1 MVTAVPIR
9 ETEGLRNQPCGGGGR
24 ERRETQGS
32 ERLSIFLVCVL
43 RWGLRYARLYSS
55 LSCSRG

>member
-1 MVTAVPIR
+1 MHGHVGYGEGEGGSMVTAVPIR

-32 ERLSIFLVCVL
+32 ERLSIFLVCV
-43 RWGLRYARLYSS
+43 
-55 LSCSRG
+55 